1 MAAIT
6 ITRPVPD
13 QVQIWKLKCVLA
25 DRSLLSTVEAL
36 INAAPPRVKVAW
48 SQADWIRRDSPAFT
62 GAVGSLSWSS
72 GYIDELFRDAARVTI
87 MDDVD

>member
-1 MAAIT
+1 MATVT
-6 ITRPVPD
+6 ITRPVPE
-13 QVQIWKLKCVLA
+13 QVEVWKIKYVLA
-25 DRSLLSTVEAL
+25 DRSLLAAVEIL
-36 INAAPPRVKVAW
+36 IKAAPSRVKVAW
-48 SQADWIRRDSPAFT
+48 GQAAQIRRDSPAFT